1 MAFNSNTNE
10 STNHL
15 KSKPIARTPSRIVVQ
30 KFGGTSVGNIER
42 ILNVAR
48 ILIDTQKQGRSVV
61 AVVSAMSG
69 ETNRLVDLATQIN
82 PQPWSR
88 EYDML
93 LASGEQVAVA
103 LVSLA
108 INSLGGKARPLLGYQ
123 LGIQTDSVYSKA
135 RIKAIDTTILEAEL
149 AKGVIPVVA
158 GFQGVDVENNI
169 TTLGRGGSDT
179 SAVALAAALQKDGQS
194 VDCDIY
200 TDVDGV
206 YTTDP
211 RICPK
216 ARKIDSISYEEMMEL
231 ASLGAKV
238 LQIRS
243 VELAAKYK
251 VPVQVCSSFDLV
263 PGTWVV
269 AEGASMEHV
278 VVSGIAA
285 DANDAKIT
293 IMNLPDRPGLAY
305 EIFGP
310 LAEASIVVDVIVQNT
325 STEGK
330 LSLSFTVPRL
340 ELKRALDLI
349 ESRFRKQFPELL
361 VASETDLAKVSIVG
375 VGMRHH
381 PGVASK
387 MFRVLA
393 EEGVNVKLITTSEIK
408 ISVLIP
414 QDQMKKAVQSLHT
427 AFDLDRSN

>member
-1 MAFNSNTNE
+1 M
-10 STNHL
+10 
-15 KSKPIARTPSRIVVQ
+15 IIVQ
-30 KFGGTSVGNIER
+30 KFGGTSVGSIER
-42 ILNVAR
+42 IKNVAK
-48 ILIDTQKQGRSVV
+48 ILMDTQRSGKQVV
-61 AVVSAMSG
+61 GVVSAMSG
-69 ETNRLVDLATQIN
+69 ETNRLVDLANQIN

-103 LVSLA
+103 LVTLA
-108 INSLGGKARPLLGYQ
+108 INSMGGKARGLLGHQ
-123 LGIQTDSVYSKA
+123 IGIRTDSVYSKA
-135 RIKAIDTTILEAEL
+135 RIQGIDTDLLHGEL
-149 AKGVIPVVA
+149 NKGVIPVVA

-179 SAVALAAALQKDGQS
+179 SAVAIAAALKAQ
-194 VDCDIY
+194 CDIF

-216 ARKIDSISYEEMMEL
+216 ARKIDRISSEEMMEL

-251 VPVQVCSSFDLV
+251 VPLQVCSSFDLV
-263 PGTWVV
+263 PGTMVV
-269 AEGASMEHV
+269 SEGEKMEHV

-310 LAEASIVVDVIVQNT
+310 LAESAVVVDVIVQNT
-325 STEGK
+325 SSEGK
-330 LSLSFTVPRL
+330 CALSFTVPKV
-340 ELKRALDLI
+340 ELQKAIDTV
-349 ESRFRKQFPELL
+349 EGRFRKTFPEMKI
-361 VASETDLAKVSIVG
+361 ASENDIAKVSIVG
-375 VGMRHH
+375 VGMRNH
-381 PGVASK
+381 PGVAAK
-387 MFRVLA
+387 MFKVLA
-393 EEGVNVKLITTSEIK
+393 EAGINIRLITTSEIK
-408 ISVLIP
+408 ISVLI
-414 QDQMKKAVQSLHT
+414 DQGKMKDAVQRLHT
-427 AFDLDRSN
+427 AFDLDKTQ

>member
-1 MAFNSNTNE
+1 MNTKF
-10 STNHL
+10 S
-15 KSKPIARTPSRIVVQ
+15 SRTYSSYGTSSVVVQ
-30 KFGGTSVGNIER
+30 KFGGTSVGTTER
-42 ILNVAR
+42 ILNVAK
-48 ILIDTQKQGRSVV
+48 ILMQTQARGRGVV
-61 AVVSAMSG
+61 GVVSAMAG
-69 ETNRLVDLATQIN
+69 ETNRLVDLATKIN

-108 INSLGGKARPLLGYQ
+108 INSLGGKARPFLGHQ
-123 LGIQTDSVYSKA
+123 IGIQTDSIYSRA
-135 RIKAIDTTILEAEL
+135 RIKAIDSSVLEREL
-149 AKGVIPVVA
+149 SRGVIPVVA

-179 SAVALAAALQKDGQS
+179 SAVALAAALSKTHK
-194 VDCDIY
+194 VECDIF

-211 RICPK
+211 RICPR
-216 ARKIDSISYEEMMEL
+216 ARRIDVMSYEDMMEL

-251 VPVQVCSSFDLV
+251 VPLRVCSSFDTSASSTD
-263 PGTWVV
+263 GTLILDEAIVG
-269 AEGASMEHV
+269 EMTSMEHV

-293 IMNLPDRPGLAY
+293 LLNLPDRVGLAS

-310 LAEASIVVDVIVQNT
+310 LAQASVVVDVIVQTT
-325 STEGK
+325 SSEGK
-330 LSLSFTVPRL
+330 LSLSFTVP
-340 ELKRALDLI
+340 KLDLAKAT
-349 ESRFRKQFPELL
+349 ELLRDKFQPQFPKMEIQ
-361 VASETDLAKVSIVG
+361 TQTNLAKVSVVG

-381 PGVASK
+381 PGVAAQ
-387 MFRVLA
+387 MFEVLA
-393 EEGVNVKLITTSEIK
+393 AAKINIHLITTSEIK
-408 ISVLIP
+408 ISVLI
-414 QDQMKKAVQSLHT
+414 DEAHMKDAVSRLHS
-427 AFDLDRSN
+427 AFGLDSAS